1 MIPRFCVLLAVWE
14 SALKLGFRAERSGD
28 EGAILVVEMS
38 DDWAGGTVSD
48 SEGRIAR
55 WQLIV
60 GRCAV
65 YSAIAVW
72 LIGTLLWVTVQD
84 AVPILSGVY
93 YALPLPVLIV
103 AGGLASAASLRGG
116 RDFRLTASCLLILEM
131 QVIIWGGQIFR
142 GSVEVSPADAH
153 RFVFWNVC
161 RGNFG
166 YDAVANEV
174 AGLNADIIAL
184 VEATEQAEYPDFWT
198 SRIPGY
204 SAMRLGSGMMILC
217 RGEILRM
224 KPGNV
229 TVPEEP
235 EAVCRYRIISL
246 RIDGVLMRVL
256 LMDVKSNPLMFRKP
270 AFIRLSELAGEL
282 SDQPLIVAADFNT
295 PINSV
300 WVDELRARLANSFE
314 AAGEGYRET
323 WPILFPVLCLDQVW
337 ANDQV
342 TWHRSR
348 HGWSIR
354 SDHRSVT
361 SDFSLDKSSKADAVQ

>member
-1 MIPRFCVLLAVWE
+1 VAFRVSSVAWE
-14 SALKLGFRAERSGD
+14 SALKLSFRAERTGG
-28 EGAILVVEMS
+28 EGAIVIEEMPGNGA
-38 DDWAGGTVSD
+38 DDTVGGS
-48 SEGRIAR
+48 GKRLAR
-55 WQLIV
+55 WRMIA

-65 YSAIAVW
+65 VSATVVW
-72 LIGTLLWVTVQD
+72 LVGTLLWVTVQD
-84 AVPILSGVY
+84 SIPILSGVY
-93 YALPLPVLIV
+93 YALPLPVLMV
-103 AGGLASAASLRGG
+103 AGGLACAASLWGG
-116 RDFRLTASCLLILEM
+116 FDCRLTASCLLILEM
-131 QVIIWGGQIFR
+131 QVIVWGGQVFR
-142 GSVEVSPADAH
+142 GSVDEPPADAH

-166 YDAVANEV
+166 YDSAADEL
-174 AGLNADIIAL
+174 AGLDADVIAL

-217 RGEILRM
+217 RGEILKM

-246 RIDGVLMRVL
+246 RVDGVLMRVL

-270 AFIRLSELAGEL
+270 AFIRLAELAAEL
-282 SDQPLIVAADFNT
+282 SDQPLIVAADFTT

-300 WVDELRARLANSFE
+300 WIDQLRARLTNSFE

-323 WPILFPVLCLDQVW
+323 WPTLFPVLCLDQVW

-361 SDFSLDKSSKADAVQ
+361 TDFSFDKTSQD